1 MLLATLSDKVYSLPV
16 IEQFQLIV
24 NAALISGCVCPDEN
38 QSQFVIDALSEK
50 FRFITKDEFTAAFK
64 MNIYGDF
71 GKKIEHY
78 NSFSMDY
85 VVQVLTAYNNH
96 KAEAVLKSE
105 REAKRLEMEAA
116 KTPTPN
122 QLEQSRRDMLTMI
135 NLDFNNYK
143 LSGTIPKLAA
153 VKFDFLTAHNFIQE
167 PTNQQKAD
175 YTAEARTVRLNE
187 LKAEKPV
194 TVPEFKSLKVVL
206 DSYEK
211 NTLASGEQGEVKAIA
226 KRLALLDWF
235 DSLTDFPTIL

>member
-1 MLLATLSDKVYSLPV
+1 MATLAEKFYKIDEETQVM
-16 IEQFQLIV
+16 LIL
-24 NAALISGCVCPDEN
+24 NAALMSGCKSPDGNEM
-38 QSQFVIDALSEK
+38 SFLLEAISEK

-85 VVQVLTAYNNH
+85 VVQVLTAYNTH
-96 KAEAVLKSE
+96 KADVMIRDE
-105 REAKRLEMEAA
+105 RERQEIERNKQ
-116 KTPTPN
+116 KTPTPE
-122 QLEQSRRDMLTMI
+122 QLDQSRRDMLTLI
-135 NLDFNNYK
+135 NLDFNNYRI
-143 LSGTIPKLAA
+143 SGTLPKLAA
-153 VKFDFLTAHNFIQE
+153 VKFDFLTAHKFIQE
-167 PTNQQKAD
+167 PTKDEKVEYSRRAKE
-175 YTAEARTVRLNE
+175 TRLKE
-187 LKAEKPV
+187 LKAQKPG

-211 NTLASGEQGEVKAIA
+211 NTLASGEQGEIRAIA

>member
-1 MLLATLSDKVYSLPV
+1 M
-16 IEQFQLIV
+16 
-24 NAALISGCVCPDEN
+24 SGCKSPDGNEMT
-38 QSQFVIDALSEK
+38 FLLEAISEK

-116 KTPTPN
+116 KTPTAA
-122 QLEQSRRDMLTMI
+122 QLEESKQDMLVKI

-143 LSGTIPKLAA
+143 LSGTIPKLPAI
-153 VKFDFLTAHNFIQE
+153 KFDFLVAHNFIQE
-167 PTNQQKAD
+167 PTKDEKVEYSAKAK
-175 YTAEARTVRLNE
+175 ELRLSE
-187 LKAEKPV
+187 LKAQKPV
-194 TVPEFKSLKVVL
+194 TVPEFKSLRVIL

-211 NTLASGEQGEVKAIA
+211 NTLASGEQGEIRAIA
-226 KRLALLDWF
+226 KRLALLEWF
-235 DSLTDFPTIL
+235 ESMVDFPKY